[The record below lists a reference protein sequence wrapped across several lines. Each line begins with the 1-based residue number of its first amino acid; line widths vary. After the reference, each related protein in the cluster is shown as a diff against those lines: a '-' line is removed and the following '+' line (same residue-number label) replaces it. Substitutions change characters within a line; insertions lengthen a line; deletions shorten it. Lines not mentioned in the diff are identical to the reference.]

1 MKNGGL
7 KFCCCHGNGVHSRV
21 SFLADAIRVQRS
33 HGVSGR
39 LFVAGMGIRIVAFS
53 VPLADLGGAGC
64 CVTVVTK

>member
-33 HGVSGR
+33 HRVSGR
-39 LFVAGMGIRIVAFS
+39 LFGAGMGIRIVAFS